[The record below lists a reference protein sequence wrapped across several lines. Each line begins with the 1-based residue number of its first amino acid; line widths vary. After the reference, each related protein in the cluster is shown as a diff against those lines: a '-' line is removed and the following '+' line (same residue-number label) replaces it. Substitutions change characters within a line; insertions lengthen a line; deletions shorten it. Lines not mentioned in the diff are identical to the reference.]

1 MSTQKPECRGL
12 NPCWPVTSCMIL
24 SKLTFC
30 VSSFFICQV
39 AIIIVFTYWTA
50 GKSKGIDIKY
60 LEEYVA
66 HTELYITFAISISII
81 TLFYMLIKFD
91 IVGKWHA
98 NGRGLLYKLY

>member
-12 NPCWPVTSCMIL
+12 NPSWPVTSCVIL

-30 VSSFFICQV
+30 VSSFFIFPV
-39 AIIIVFTYWTA
+39 ALIIVFTYWTA
-50 GKSKGIDIKY
+50 GKIKGIDIKH

-66 HTELYITFAISISII
+66 HTELSITCAISISII
-81 TLFYMLIKFD
+81 TIFYMLIKFD